1 MEAMSQER
9 LRAISVE
16 RAERVTNFLDGLTE
30 DVIQLANT
38 ALVQDNAKA
47 LATAWS
53 QLDNPTQQ
61 LQKNFITDN
70 PNPEE
75 RWLLD
80 LPEQKNAY
88 SFGHKNA
95 HPGLRS
101 VAQGRG
107 YPDLFLFGLEGQLL
121 YTVNKNEDFATVF
134 TEGGGP
140 SPTALSAGPIGTAMA
155 FTDPKQVTYA
165 DDLAYAPSGGDPAGF
180 VAVKIFGPDGAARG
194 VLAVELPLAQ
204 VDQTMASRNGLGDT
218 GETFLVGEDGLFR
231 SNSTFSEAN
240 DFLVTSYG
248 SGRSTRRSRAGWGR
262 AIRPIA
268 ASRC

>member
-1 MEAMSQER
+1 MLIPQLRIAQKVPLAIIGGALLVSAAVGVASYLVSASTMEAMSQER

-61 LQKNFITDN
+61 LQQNFITDN
-70 PNPEE
+70 PNPDE

-107 YPDLFLFGLEGQLL
+107 YPDLFLFGLAPFQLDALHGRTRPARVEQLRREITGQDGRARPGSDDRGVARAGRDVQHPVPLAHAHRL
-121 YTVNKNEDFATVF
+121 DERAAELQQQV
-134 TEGGGP
+134 GGQP
-140 SPTALSAGPIGTAMA
+140 R
-155 FTDPKQVTYA
+155 V
-165 DDLAYAPSGGDPAGF
+165 
-180 VAVKIFGPDGAARG
+180 VARG
-194 VLAVELPLAQ
+194 PHRAVP
-204 VDQTMASRNGLGDT
+204 GLQRA
-218 GETFLVGEDGLFR
+218 VGIG
-231 SNSTFSEAN
+231 
-240 DFLVTSYG
+240 VG
-248 SGRSTRRSRAGWGR
+248 AGG
-262 AIRPIA
+262 
-268 ASRC
+268 